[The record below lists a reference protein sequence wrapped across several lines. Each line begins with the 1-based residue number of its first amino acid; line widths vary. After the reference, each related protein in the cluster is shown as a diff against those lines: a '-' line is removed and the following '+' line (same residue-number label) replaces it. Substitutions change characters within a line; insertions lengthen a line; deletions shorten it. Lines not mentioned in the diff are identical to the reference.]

1 VRRKKEGMKMII
13 TECNRFKTLQLLMT
27 FLFAYICISPV
38 FAAEKEAELQPIE
51 VIASPIIE
59 GNEVT
64 DYASQK
70 TIVTDKQIEA
80 INALDLPSALRWVP
94 GVNISRYNLV
104 GSYGGAQGGTIF
116 IRGMGSE
123 RPGAEIQ
130 TLIDGKPIFQGVFT
144 HPLMDLLSVDY
155 AQRIEIYKS
164 AQPVFLGNMSNGAVN
179 IITKRRTTPGF
190 ESKSGVSYGSYDTFN
205 SYLQHGGKIDRVD
218 YYLVGS
224 FKSSDGHRENADG
237 QLQNYFGRF
246 GYELSKEWDASFTA
260 GYSDNWAD
268 DPGIEDSPALP
279 VTPRFTTREQ
289 IYDLTVSN
297 NYSWGNGYVKLYYD
311 DGVVRWRQYDS
322 SNSQVFYSNT
332 DWITKGLKIEEK
344 LHLWE
349 NGEIIAGYDYTRY
362 GGEFKEIRPTGTK
375 KLDDTFFY
383 NSAPYLAVNHTFGK
397 ELKIIPS
404 AGIRYND
411 SKYFGSDIGWQTGV
425 VMRYRNTEFHAQ
437 YAKGFNLPGV
447 YVVFNYTANFNQGD
461 KWKDLDPEKIK
472 HYEVGVSH
480 VFNNWLSSDVTF
492 FWDYGQD
499 RLVFQAPPPRFEN
512 LENYHTRG
520 FETTFTIKP
529 VKDLDIFVGG
539 TFLKSSPDDLPY
551 APETTLSAGLNYR
564 PLERLQI
571 NMDSQYVSS
580 RYVSN
585 PRFPT
590 ANPDK
595 VDSYSLLNA
604 KVSYRI
610 TSKNSS
616 FQSTVFLSGENLLD
630 ENYEY
635 LKGYPA
641 PGITVMVGFNVSI

>member
-1 VRRKKEGMKMII
+1 MNRKKSRKCRRFSLFLMILIACMGI
-13 TECNRFKTLQLLMT
+13 T
-27 FLFAYICISPV
+27 SV
-38 FAAEKEAELQPIE
+38 FAAEKEAEMQAIE
-51 VIASPIIE
+51 VVASPIIE

-64 DYASQK
+64 DYANQI

-130 TLIDGKPIFQGVFT
+130 MLIDGKPIFQGVFT

-179 IITKRRTTPGF
+179 IITKRKTTPGF
-190 ESKSGVSYGSYDTFN
+190 ESKLGVSYGSYDTFN
-205 SYLQHGGKIDRVD
+205 SYLLHGGKVERVD
-218 YYLVGS
+218 YYFIGS
-224 FKSSDGHRENADG
+224 LKSSDGHRDDAEG
-237 QLQNYFGRF
+237 QLENYFGRI
-246 GYELSKEWDASFTA
+246 GYDLSKEWDVSFTA

-268 DPGIEDSPALP
+268 DPGGKNRPEMP
-279 VTPRFTTREQ
+279 VIPRFTTREQ

-297 NYSWGNGYVKLYYD
+297 SYAWGNGYVKVYYD

-322 SNSQVFYSNT
+322 SKSQVFYSNT
-332 DWITKGLKIEEK
+332 DWVTKGLKLEEK
-344 LHLWE
+344 LHLWD
-349 NGEIIAGYDYTRY
+349 NGEIIAGYDYIRY
-362 GGEFKEIRPTGTK
+362 GGEFEEVRPTGTK
-375 KLDDTFFY
+375 TLDETFFY

-397 ELKIIPS
+397 ELKVIPS

-425 VMRYRNTEFHAQ
+425 VMRYKSTELHAQ
-437 YAKGFNLPGV
+437 YAQGFNLPGV

-461 KWKDLDPEKIK
+461 RWKELDPEKIK

-480 VFNNWLSSDVTF
+480 SFNAWLSGDITL
-492 FWDYGQD
+492 FWDYGND
-499 RLVFQAPPPRFEN
+499 RLIFQAPPPRFEN

-520 FETTFTIKP
+520 VETTVTLTP
-529 VKDLDIFVGG
+529 GKDLDIFLGG

-551 APETTLSAGLNYR
+551 APETTLSAGLNFR
-564 PLERLQI
+564 PFNRLQI
-571 NMDSQYVSS
+571 NMDGQYVSS
-580 RYVSN
+580 RYASN
-585 PRFPT
+585 PRYPT
-590 ANPDK
+590 ANPDQ
-595 VDSYSLLNA
+595 VDAYSLLNA
-604 KVSYRI
+604 KVSYRM
-610 TSKNSS
+610 TPKNSP
-616 FQSTVFLSGENLLD
+616 FQGTVFLSGENLLD

-641 PGITVMVGFNVSI
+641 PGTTVMAGFTVSL

>member
-1 VRRKKEGMKMII
+1 MIRI
-13 TECNRFKTLQLLMT
+13 DDKYFKVSQLLILM
-27 FLFAYICISPV
+27 LFIGICTAPV
-38 FAAEKEAELQPIE
+38 LAAEKEAELQPIE

-59 GNEVT
+59 GNEVS
-64 DYASQK
+64 DYASQV

-94 GVNISRYNLV
+94 GVNISRYNIV
-104 GSYGGAQGGTIF
+104 GSYGGAQGGAVF

-123 RPGAEIQ
+123 RPGAEIL
-130 TLIDGKPIFQGVFT
+130 TLIDGKPVFQGVFT

-155 AQRIEIYKS
+155 AQRIEIYKG

-179 IITKRRTTPGF
+179 IITKRRTAPGF
-190 ESKSGVSYGSYDTFN
+190 ESNLGVSYGSYDTFN
-205 SYLQHGGKIDRVD
+205 SYLQHGGKIDRFD

-237 QLQNYFGRF
+237 QIQNYFGRI

-268 DPGIEDSPALP
+268 DPGIKDAPEIP
-279 VTPRFTTREQ
+279 VTPKFTTREQ
-289 IYDLTVSN
+289 IYDFTVSN
-297 NYSWGNGYVKLYYD
+297 TYPWGSGYVKLYYD

-322 SNSQVFYSNT
+322 SKKQVFYSNT
-332 DWITKGLKIEEK
+332 DWITKGLKLEEK
-344 LHLWE
+344 FHLWE
-349 NGEIIAGYDYTRY
+349 NGEIIAGYDYVRY
-362 GGEFKEIRPTGTK
+362 GGEFEEKRPTGTK
-375 KLDDTFFY
+375 QLDDTFFY

-404 AGIRYND
+404 AGIRYNE
-411 SKYFGSDIGWQTGV
+411 SKYFGSDVGWQTGV
-425 VMRYRNTEFHAQ
+425 VMRYRDTELHAQ
-437 YAKGFNLPGV
+437 YANGFNLPGV
-447 YVVFNYTANFNQGD
+447 YVVFNYTANFKQGD
-461 KWKDLDPEKIK
+461 KWKDLNPEKID

-480 VFNNWLSSDVTF
+480 VFNNWLKGDITF
-492 FWDYGQD
+492 FWDYGKD

-520 FETTFTIKP
+520 VETTFTMKPIKE
-529 VKDLDIFVGG
+529 LDVFVGG
-539 TFLKSSPDDLPY
+539 TFLKSSQDDLPY
-551 APETTLSAGLNYR
+551 APKTTLSAGLNYR

-580 RYVSN
+580 RFVSN
-585 PRFPT
+585 PRYPT

-610 TSKNSS
+610 TQKNSPY
-616 FQSTVFLSGENLLD
+616 QSTIFLSGENLLD
-630 ENYEY
+630 QNYEY

-641 PGITVMVGFNVSI
+641 PGMTVMAGFNVSI

>member
-1 VRRKKEGMKMII
+1 MIRS
-13 TECNRFKTLQLLMT
+13 NDKYFKVSQLLILM
-27 FLFAYICISPV
+27 LFIGICTVPV
-38 FAAEKEAELQPIE
+38 LAAEKEAVLQPIE

-59 GNEVT
+59 GNEVSN
-64 DYASQK
+64 YASQV

-104 GSYGGAQGGTIF
+104 GSYGGAQGGAIF

-190 ESKSGVSYGSYDTFN
+190 ESKLGVSYGSYDTFN
-205 SYLQHGGKIDRVD
+205 SYLQHGGKVDRVD
-218 YYLVGS
+218 YYLIGS
-224 FKSSDGHRENADG
+224 FKSSDGHRDNADG
-237 QLQNYFGRF
+237 QLQNYFGRI

-268 DPGIEDSPALP
+268 DPGIEDSPDLP
-279 VTPRFTTREQ
+279 VTPRFNTREQ

-297 NYSWGNGYVKLYYD
+297 TYPWGTGYVKLYYD

-322 SNSQVFYSNT
+322 SKKQVFYSNT
-332 DWITKGLKIEEK
+332 DWITKGLKLEEK

-349 NGEIIAGYDYTRY
+349 NGEIIAGYDYVRY
-362 GGEFKEIRPTGTK
+362 GGEFEEQRPTGTK
-375 KLDDTFFY
+375 QLDDTFFY

-404 AGIRYND
+404 AGIRYNE

-425 VMRYRNTEFHAQ
+425 VMRYRDTEFHAQ
-437 YAKGFNLPGV
+437 YANGFNLPGV

-480 VFNNWLSSDVTF
+480 VFNNWLSGDITF
-492 FWDYGQD
+492 FWDYGKD

-520 FETTFTIKP
+520 VEMTFTMKPIKE
-529 VKDLDIFVGG
+529 LDVFVGG

-551 APETTLSAGLNYR
+551 APKTTLSAGLNYR

-580 RYVSN
+580 RFVSN
-585 PRFPT
+585 PRYPT
-590 ANPDK
+590 ANPNK

-610 TSKNSS
+610 TQKNSPY
-616 FQSTVFLSGENLLD
+616 QSTIFLSGENLLD
-630 ENYEY
+630 QNYEY

-641 PGITVMVGFNVSI
+641 PGMTIMAGFNVSI